1 MCEFWQSIE
10 PMLNSV
16 GVLMRVRRF
25 RILAFLF
32 LLLPSLA
39 VVCPSWA
46 GSETSSLDAAVQR
59 LVEGERLRV
68 RTTGY
73 SMLRGY
79 FLRAEADSIFLDLRS
94 AGTVASGK
102 PRWGGESMGA
112 VGIERNEVDAMW
124 KVRRAGVGRGLLWAG
139 GAALAGGV
147 AMIAMG
153 DDEGGLILTSM
164 VTIAAVPVAFV
175 WGALRNKETMVYWR
189 DRYE

>member
-1 MCEFWQSIE
+1 
-10 PMLNSV
+10 
-16 GVLMRVRRF
+16 MRVRRL
-25 RILAFLF
+25 RILVCLF
-32 LLLPSLA
+32 LLLPSFA
-39 VVCPSWA
+39 VVRPALA
-46 GSETSSLDAAVQR
+46 GADSSLDAAVEQ
-59 LVEGERLRV
+59 LVEGQKLRV
-68 RTTGY
+68 RTRGY

-102 PRWGGESMGA
+102 PRWGGESMGT
-112 VGIERNEVDAMW
+112 VGIERDEVDAMW

-189 DRYE
+189 DSYK